1 MTKLL
6 SIAVLHKLK
15 VNFIID
21 NLSQIIRKV
30 SDVAIFLFAVD
41 SIILLSYN

>member
-21 NLSQIIRKV
+21 NLSQIIRKFSNV
-30 SDVAIFLFAVD
+30 ILLLFAGD
-41 SIILLSYN
+41 SIN